1 MQTREEF
8 IRANKDV
15 MSKWTFPI
23 FQITGA
29 TTVMDVPFFQV
40 TSLLVNRYPV
50 LFCHFI
56 GMRGFVFQAQGTL
69 ALNMYDANNDM
80 QLTSTQVLSRC
91 IL

>member
-40 TSLLVNRYPV
+40 TSLNRYPV
-50 LFCHFI
+50 LFCHFV
-56 GMRGFVFQAQGTL
+56 GMRGLFFQAQGTL

-80 QLTSTQVLSRC
+80 QLTQVLSWC